1 MKIIIKNIK
10 RNLSTKPIDI
20 IEIFKEDVWYNIY
33 EYENGEYIYH
43 SEIVNDI
50 KNYSFIIF

>member
-20 IEIFKEDVWYNIY
+20 IEIFKDDAWYNIY
-33 EYENGEYIYH
+33 EYEN
-43 SEIVNDI
+43 
-50 KNYSFIIF
+50 

>member
-20 IEIFKEDVWYNIY
+20 IEIFKEDAWYNIY
-33 EYENGEYIYH
+33 EYENGEHVYH
-43 SEIVNDI
+43 SKIVNDI

>member
-20 IEIFKEDVWYNIY
+20 IEIFKEDAWYNIY
-33 EYENGEYIYH
+33 EYENGEYVYH
-43 SEIVNDI
+43 SKIVNDI